1 MVGWYAARQQPRP
14 RRLSSRSVVAIKT
27 ASDSGHRRA
36 DASAPVSIDA
46 TEYVIISRDTRRPQ
60 RSITST
66 FVRTEIVNG
75 VELSRLTAANLCDPA
90 DRGYCARR
98 SVTLF

>member
-1 MVGWYAARQQPRP
+1 M
-14 RRLSSRSVVAIKT
+14 RRDNSLDRDDSVLVRFVAIKT
-27 ASDSGHRRA
+27 ASDSGMHRRA

-46 TEYVIISRDTRRPQ
+46 TEYVIISRDTRRPYG
-60 RSITST
+60 SITST

-75 VELSRLTAANLCDPA
+75 IELSRLTAANLCDPA